1 MKVWCIMSCLSRSGP
16 KKVKNIK
23 RTSLGDKV
31 GRIHM
36 KPQHLDKMG
45 GRRVTALRGGRNKR
59 DSTEDSSKKEGG
71 AAAGE
76 RSSLKRK
83 AEDGPATTKEKKR
96 KARVAFSD

>member
-1 MKVWCIMSCLSRSGP
+1 MSCLSRSGP

-59 DSTEDSSKKEGG
+59 DSIEDSSKKEGG
-71 AAAGE
+71 AAAAGE